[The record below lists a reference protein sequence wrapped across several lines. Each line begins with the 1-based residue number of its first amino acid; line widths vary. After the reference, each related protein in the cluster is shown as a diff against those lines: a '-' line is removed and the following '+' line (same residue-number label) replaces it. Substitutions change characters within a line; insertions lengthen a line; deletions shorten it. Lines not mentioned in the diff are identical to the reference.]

1 MVRAGDLV
9 VEFDR
14 QDQLK
19 NALDRRVEL
28 NDLEQQIRKKQAE
41 GGAARAKDDSE
52 LMQAE
57 SALGRAQLEILKNE
71 MLPKIQA
78 EKNTQALEEAQAKV
92 KQLKTTY
99 ELKRKAAEAD
109 LRILQIRR
117 DRAEN
122 AMHQAES
129 NADRM
134 AIKSPIGGMAVLRSI
149 WKSNNMAEVQEGEEV
164 RSGMPIVDVV
174 NPASMRVR
182 AKVNQADIGELKPG
196 LSVRIGL
203 DAYPDLS
210 FTGRVSQI
218 SPLAVTSTLSPKV
231 RNFIALIAVDGAHPN
246 LMPDL
251 TASLDVETAAPARR
265 AGRAARRAAVRRRAG
280 VRARAPRQRRQ
291 RSDGHGGRHER
302 ARSSR
307 DVRARRWR
315 SRRTQYSRREPGL
328 TMTAGRRVAAML
340 RTRPKSAIA
349 VLLLIGLGITAT
361 FVRARHHRRAR
372 TCRCPRS
379 RAGSSSTRSRS
390 AATSVPSS
398 RSCSPPPMQS
408 GDLQIVKLAANGSIV
423 KAGDVVVVFDAST
436 LQRTMQEK
444 QSELKQANAEIEQA
458 SAQARITQEQNAT
471 RVDAFEVQHPARP
484 ARRQQG
490 RHGLAH
496 RERAGQADAQG
507 QRAEAAGARGQGHLR
522 RDLERSGPRRAS
534 SASARRPCSISS
546 APSVASR
553 TCSCGPRPPGW
564 STC

>member
-1 MVRAGDLV
+1 MSIPRLRLGLILAGVCVACGLAAATLVARAPQEAPGRQRESSSTVTRRDFVKSVRLSGSVEAVEATTISTPRLAGQNTQSLVITTLVRPGSMVHAGDLI

-41 GGAARAKDDSE
+41 GSAARAKDDSE
-52 LMQAE
+52 LMQAQ
-57 SALGRAQLEILKNE
+57 SSLGRAQLEILKNE

-99 ELKRKAAEAD
+99 DLKRAAAEAD

-122 AMHQAES
+122 AMRQAES

-182 AKVNQADIGELKPG
+182 AKVNQADIGSLKAG
-196 LSVRIGL
+196 LAVRIGL

-251 TASLDVETAAPARR
+251 TASLDVETERQPGALVVPRDALRFDGEQVFVRLRR
-265 AGRAARRAAVRRRAG
+265 GNDVTDQTVTVGSMNAHEAVIT
-280 VRARAPRQRRQ
+280 
-291 RSDGHGGRHER
+291 S
-302 ARSSR
+302 
-307 DVRARRWR
+307 
-315 SRRTQYSRREPGL
+315 GL
-328 TMTAGRRVAAML
+328 TDGAVIERNTAA
-340 RTRPKSAIA
+340 
-349 VLLLIGLGITAT
+349 
-361 FVRARHHRRAR
+361 
-372 TCRCPRS
+372 
-379 RAGSSSTRSRS
+379 
-390 AATSVPSS
+390 
-398 RSCSPPPMQS
+398 
-408 GDLQIVKLAANGSIV
+408 
-423 KAGDVVVVFDAST
+423 
-436 LQRTMQEK
+436 
-444 QSELKQANAEIEQA
+444 
-458 SAQARITQEQNAT
+458 
-471 RVDAFEVQHPARP
+471 
-484 ARRQQG
+484 
-490 RHGLAH
+490 
-496 RERAGQADAQG
+496 
-507 QRAEAAGARGQGHLR
+507 
-522 RDLERSGPRRAS
+522 
-534 SASARRPCSISS
+534 
-546 APSVASR
+546 ASR
-553 TCSCGPRPPGW
+553 GSR
-564 STC
+564 